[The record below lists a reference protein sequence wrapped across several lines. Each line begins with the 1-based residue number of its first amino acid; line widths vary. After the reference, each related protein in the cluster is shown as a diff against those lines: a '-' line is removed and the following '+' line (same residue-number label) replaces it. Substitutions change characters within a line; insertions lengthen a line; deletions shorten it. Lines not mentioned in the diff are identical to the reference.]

1 MVWPGCRAWMR
12 HGGVSS
18 SNPCAHLLRTLLAL
32 AALGDTLVPLR
43 SAWIE
48 LAWSFHGEDELLGR
62 ACLHKSALSLVRRFQ
77 AMPWSG

>member
-1 MVWPGCRAWMR
+1 MARMPGMDEAWW
-12 HGGVSS
+12 SLEFE
-18 SNPCAHLLRTLLAL
+18 PPHLLRTLLAL

-48 LAWSFHGEDELLGR
+48 LAWSFHGENELLGR
-62 ACLHKSALSLVRRFQ
+62 ACLPKSALSLVRQFQ